1 MNAAGESQPSPTGG
15 VQPSGRGLRPSSR
28 RPYLIGLTGGIGSG
42 KSEVAA
48 AFASRGAD
56 VLDADEIAHAIS
68 RRGEAGHRAVVE
80 SLGAEF
86 VGSDGELDRAALRRR
101 AFDDPTFRRDLEHL
115 LHPLIAARLE
125 DAITGLQG
133 PYGLLVVP
141 LLLERSGMRKHVARV
156 LVVDCP
162 EQEQVRR
169 VQLRSGL
176 STDEVR
182 RIMATQLPRS
192 ERLAQAD
199 DVIDNA
205 GPREALVP
213 QIDRLDRRY
222 RELAAAAHP

>member
-1 MNAAGESQPSPTGG
+1 VARS
-15 VQPSGRGLRPSSR
+15 
-28 RPYLIGLTGGIGSG
+28 PYLVGLTGGIGSG

-48 AFASRGAD
+48 AFAAKGAD

-80 SLGAEF
+80 SLGAQFLRE
-86 VGSDGELDRAALRRR
+86 DGELDRAALRRR

-115 LHPLIAARLE
+115 LHPLIVARLE
-125 DAITGLQG
+125 DAIADFHG
-133 PYGLLVVP
+133 PYGILVVP
-141 LLLERSGMRKHVARV
+141 LLLERGGLRKRVARI

-176 STDEVR
+176 AADEVR
-182 RIMATQLPRS
+182 RIMATQLPRA

-199 DVIDNA
+199 DVIDNS
-205 GPREALVP
+205 GTRSALEP
-213 QIDRLDRRY
+213 QVARLDRHY
-222 RELAAAAHP
+222 RDLAARTVEAR